1 MRLVCPNCTAQ
12 YEVGDDVI
20 PESGRDVQCSNC
32 GHTWFETPGVVA
44 DTPPAPEPVPAHQ
57 EPEPVEEIEEEFDD
71 AAAPDAPEDAAAAAE
86 PSRVDP
92 SVAEILNAEAEREEA
107 ARAAERGTPM
117 ESQTEMGLTQDEARD
132 KETAER
138 IARLKGEEAT
148 AAAVAAATRKEMLPD
163 IEEINSTL
171 RSNEERGEK
180 VAPEPEEV
188 EKAEKRGFRTGFFGV
203 LLIVLVL
210 VVLYMF
216 APQIK
221 SAVPALAGTVDAY
234 VSAVDSGRAWLDGLL
249 GGVRDSMQSAVDAN
263 Q

>member
-44 DTPPAPEPVPAHQ
+44 DAPPAPEPVPAHQ
-57 EPEPVEEIEEEFDD
+57 EPEPVEDIEEDVDD
-71 AAAPDAPEDAAAAAE
+71 AAAPDAPEEEATE